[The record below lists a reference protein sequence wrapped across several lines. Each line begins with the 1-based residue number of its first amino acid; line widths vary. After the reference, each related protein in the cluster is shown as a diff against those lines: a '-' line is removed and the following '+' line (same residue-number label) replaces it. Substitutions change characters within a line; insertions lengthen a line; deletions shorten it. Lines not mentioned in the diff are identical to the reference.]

1 MERLG
6 NASTVA
12 VVPGWMGRVTFPG
25 PVTLTDGRLLLR
37 LPELGDVAAITEAC
51 QDELLA
57 RYVPVP
63 VPYTEEHAR
72 SFVEERPARW
82 QADDGEMTW
91 SILDADGSM
100 GGGLLGMVGL
110 HARDASM
117 REIGF
122 WCAPWARGRGV
133 MTDAARLVLR
143 FGFDVLHLE
152 RVEWRALVGNDASRR
167 VAEKVGFRMEGT
179 ARNGL
184 LHREERRDA
193 WVAGLLPG
201 ELG

>member
-1 MERLG
+1 M
-6 NASTVA
+6 TY
-12 VVPGWMGRVTFPG
+12 PG

-37 LPELGDVAAITEAC
+37 LPEAGDIPAITEAC
-51 QDELLA
+51 QDELTA
-57 RYVPVP
+57 RFVPVP

-72 SFVEERPARW
+72 TFVEQRPERW

-91 SILDADGSM
+91 AITDAA
-100 GGGLLGMVGL
+100 GGRLLGMVGL

-122 WCAPWARGRGV
+122 WAAPWARGRGV

-152 RVEWRALVGNDASRR
+152 RVEWCALVGNEGSRR
-167 VAEKVGFRMEGT
+167 VAEKLGFQHEGT
-179 ARNGL
+179 ARKGL
-184 LHREERRDA
+184 LHRGERLDG

-201 ELG
+201 ELR

>member
-1 MERLG
+1 M
-6 NASTVA
+6 TH
-12 VVPGWMGRVTFPG
+12 PG

-37 LPELGDVAAITEAC
+37 LPVEDDVPAITRAC
-51 QDELLA
+51 QDELTA
-57 RYVPVP
+57 RFVPVP

-72 SFVEERPARW
+72 TYVAERPDRW

-91 SILDADGSM
+91 AITDAADGS
-100 GGGLLGMVGL
+100 LLGMIGL

-122 WCAPWARGRGV
+122 WAAPWARGRGV

-152 RVEWRALVGNDASRR
+152 RVEWCALVGNDASWR
-167 VAEKVGFRMEGT
+167 VAEKLGFQLEGV
-179 ARNGL
+179 ARRGL
-184 LHREERRDA
+184 LHRGERRDG

-201 ELG
+201 ELR